1 MFKPNKITKIL
12 GATFVLVSSNSVLAQ
27 ETESTN
33 ATVTV
38 LNAFAFDNV
47 DDLDIGTV
55 RAANNNSSDGN
66 FATFDLLADGTTAS
80 SGENNGA
87 IIQLIGTPGTP
98 ASFTI
103 AGVTAFAQMAVT
115 FPSTATTLFPASAAP
130 TSANFLIPA
139 GLANS
144 ADMESGGFTV
154 AVRDALIPTADADAA
169 TGIAKITA
177 DGAGAA
183 AFTVGAR
190 IQTVPSASRN
200 YTDEAYTGTFTISV
214 DY

>member
-27 ETESTN
+27 ESQSTT

-38 LNAFAFDNV
+38 LNAFDFLKVN
-47 DDLDIGTV
+47 DLDMGTV
-55 RAANNNSSDGN
+55 RASNNIATN

-80 SGENNGA
+80 SEDNGA
-87 IIQLIGTPGTP
+87 VIQLLGTAGTP

-103 AGVTAFAQMAVT
+103 AGVTSFAQMSVQ
-115 FPSTATTLFPASAAP
+115 FPEVVTTLLPASSAP
-130 TSANFLIPA
+130 TAANFIIPA
-139 GLANS
+139 GLANV
-144 ADMESGGFTV
+144 AAMTTGGFTV
-154 AVRDALIPTADADAA
+154 AVGGTLVTTNADTTTNIA
-169 TGIAKITA
+169 TITA

-190 IQTVPSASRN
+190 IQTVPDANRT
-200 YTDEAYTGTFTISV
+200 YTDEAYTGSFTIEV

>member
-27 ETESTN
+27 ETESTS

-38 LNAFAFDNV
+38 LNAFDFDKV
-47 DDLDIGTV
+47 DDINMGTV
-55 RAANNNSSDGN
+55 RAANNNSADAN

-80 SGENNGA
+80 SGDNNGA
-87 IIQLIGTPGTP
+87 IIQLLGTAGTP

-103 AGVTAFAQMAVT
+103 AGVTAFAPMAVT
-115 FPSTATTLFPASAAP
+115 FPITTTTLLPASAAP
-130 TSANFLIPA
+130 TAANFIIPA

-144 ADMESGGFTV
+144 ADMLSGGFTV
-154 AVRDALIPTADADAA
+154 AVGGTLIPTADADEA
-169 TGIAKITA
+169 TEIATITA
-177 DGAGAA
+177 DGTGAA

-190 IQTVPSASRN
+190 IQTVPSATRN
-200 YTDEAYTGTFTISV
+200 YTDETYTGSFTISV

>member
-27 ETESTN
+27 ETESTS

-38 LNAFAFDNV
+38 LNAFDFDKV
-47 DDLDIGTV
+47 DDINMGTV
-55 RAANNNSSDGN
+55 RAANNNSADAN

-80 SGENNGA
+80 SGDNNGA
-87 IIQLIGTPGTP
+87 IIQLLGTAGTP

-103 AGVTAFAQMAVT
+103 AGVTAFAPMAVT
-115 FPSTATTLFPASAAP
+115 FPSSVTTLLPASAAP
-130 TSANFLIPA
+130 TAANFIIPA

-144 ADMESGGFTV
+144 ADMLSGGFTV
-154 AVRDALIPTADADAA
+154 AVGGTLIPTADADEA
-169 TGIAKITA
+169 TEIATITA
-177 DGAGAA
+177 DGTGAA

-190 IQTVPSASRN
+190 IQTVPSATRN
-200 YTDEAYTGTFTISV
+200 YTDETYTGSFTISV

>member
-27 ETESTN
+27 ESQSTT

-38 LNAFAFDNV
+38 LNAFDFLKVN
-47 DDLDIGTV
+47 DLDMGTV
-55 RAANNNSSDGN
+55 RAGNNNSSDAN
-66 FATFDLLADGTTAS
+66 FATFDLLADGTTAA
-80 SGENNGA
+80 SGDNNGA
-87 IIQLIGTPGTP
+87 VIQLLGTAGTP

-103 AGVTAFAQMAVT
+103 AGVTSFAPMAVT
-115 FPSTATTLFPASAAP
+115 FPSTTTTLLPASAAP
-130 TSANFLIPA
+130 TAANFIIPA
-139 GLANS
+139 GLANV
-144 ADMESGGFTV
+144 AAMTTGGFTV
-154 AVRDALIPTADADAA
+154 AVGGTLVTANADTTTNIA
-169 TGIAKITA
+169 TITA

-190 IQTVPSASRN
+190 IMTVPSTTRN
-200 YTDEAYTGTFTISV
+200 YTDEAYTGSFTIEV